1 MWREKEG
8 DKVRSIGLVG
18 RSGLQGWRYQSQ
30 DESQNLVL
38 RDAACEVTDSEYL
51 LYSLHTVPPAS

>member
-38 RDAACEVTDSEYL
+38 GDAACEVTDSE
-51 LYSLHTVPPAS
+51 